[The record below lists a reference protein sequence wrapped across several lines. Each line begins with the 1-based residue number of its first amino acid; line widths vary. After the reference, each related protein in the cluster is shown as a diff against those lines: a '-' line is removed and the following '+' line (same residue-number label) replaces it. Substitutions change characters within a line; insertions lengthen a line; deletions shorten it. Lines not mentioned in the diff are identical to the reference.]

1 VLGPLAAIAFFVVLA
16 LALRRSARR
25 RGRGTREAALLRAC
39 YGDREQAERLI
50 AAELAK
56 SSGLSRAEAAARA
69 LERGRAS
76 TARPRHPSPLRH
88 APATQGKEPCGEAGV
103 AERAPGAVALT
114 LG

>member
-16 LALRRSARR
+16 LAIGRSVRR
-25 RGRGTREAALLRAC
+25 RDPRAAEAALLRAC
-39 YGDREQAERLI
+39 YGDRDQAERLI
-50 AAELAK
+50 AAELGKRA
-56 SSGLSRAEAAARA
+56 GLSRGEAAARA

-76 TARPRHPSPLRH
+76 TVRPRHPSPLRH